1 MRSTVIIAVMMIT
14 AFFVPGYPSG
24 REACAAPGNGNITV
38 ECGNMGQAQQ
48 ELQAVITD
56 LKCRVTNYSD
66 YQNGQ
71 NKKRA
76 ISATCLVP
84 EAQVTAFMNRLAAL
98 GEVQSQSYYN
108 NPSEY
113 DLAAKEK
120 KLAAFQKFLS
130 KLLISGN
137 PDPDVVALISQQ
149 VQSLEYEVAR
159 IKGQEPN
166 MATVSVQLKEKGYDR
181 QPFEFF
187 GKFQLIKT
195 ALVLVAVLLLS
206 IGLVLGLL
214 FYRYAFKKGKT
225 V

>member
-1 MRSTVIIAVMMIT
+1 
-14 AFFVPGYPSG
+14 
-24 REACAAPGNGNITV
+24 
-38 ECGNMGQAQQ
+38 
-48 ELQAVITD
+48 
-56 LKCRVTNYSD
+56 
-66 YQNGQ
+66 
-71 NKKRA
+71 
-76 ISATCLVP
+76 
-84 EAQVTAFMNRLAAL
+84 
-98 GEVQSQSYYN
+98 
-108 NPSEY
+108 
-113 DLAAKEK
+113 
-120 KLAAFQKFLS
+120 
-130 KLLISGN
+130 
-137 PDPDVVALISQQ
+137 VVALISQQ